1 MSNVVDVV
9 LDFINRYR
17 MHYLNKIDIEFA
29 VLIALYNEEDR
40 REMERCVQNYTNEID
55 KIRCIFKV
63 AGVENKWH
71 DIINDMLL
79 NICSDHCF
87 KTLGLDELDDEDF
100 EDDNIIIDTVIKNC
114 KRRCLK
120 RFKHAKH
127 IYNKIKSACN
137 DDKCVETAIDII
149 APKKHSLLRKLLEF
163 IRDFNL

>member
-9 LDFINRYR
+9 LDFINKHRI
-17 MHYLNKIDIEFA
+17 HYINKMAIEFA
-29 VLIALYNEEDR
+29 VLIALYNEETK
-40 REMERCVQNYTNEID
+40 REMERCVQSYTNEID
-55 KIRCIFKV
+55 KIRCILKV

-71 DIINDMLL
+71 EIINDMLL

-87 KTLGLDELDDEDF
+87 KTLGLDELDDEYF
-100 EDDNIIIDTVIKNC
+100 EDDNIIIDTVVKNC
-114 KRRCLK
+114 RRRCLK

-127 IYNKIKSACN
+127 IYNKIKSVCN
-137 DDKCVETAIDII
+137 NDECIETLIDII

>member
-17 MHYLNKIDIEFA
+17 MHHLNKIEIEFA

-40 REMERCVQNYTNEID
+40 REMERCVQSYTNEID

-63 AGVENKWH
+63 AGIENKWR

-87 KTLGLDELDDEDF
+87 KKLGLDELDDEYF
-100 EDDNIIIDTVIKNC
+100 EDDNIIIDTVFKNC

-149 APKKHSLLRKLLEF
+149 APKKQNLLRKLLEF